1 MSDKS
6 FKRVLIL
13 MFAVFLALIPIL
25 FLFSDNREQSVKE
38 VENEFKI
45 KFPSSVKR
53 IRELK
58 KEPSF
63 HGDGVAAI
71 LFSVDK
77 NDIDKIKSELKNYK
91 VTRDSDKI
99 DAIETCYNSV
109 KKRGFD
115 TSIDLSNEKYFKFTN
130 DNNLYGNFIAL
141 VIDHEKCEILFLQ
154 WDTW

>member
-1 MSDKS
+1 MSDKR

-13 MFAVFLALIPIL
+13 IFVIFLGLIPVL

-45 KFPSSVKR
+45 KFPPSVKR

-63 HGDGVAAI
+63 HGDGEAAI

-77 NDIDKIKSELKNYK
+77 NDIDKIKSELKDCK
-91 VTRDSDKI
+91 VEGEVEKI

-109 KKRGFD
+109 KRRGFD
-115 TSIDLSNEKYFKFTN
+115 TSIDLSNEKYFKSTN
-130 DNNLYGNFIAL
+130 NTNPYGNYIAL
-141 VIDHEKCEILFLQ
+141 VIDNEKCEILFLKG
-154 WDTW
+154 DT